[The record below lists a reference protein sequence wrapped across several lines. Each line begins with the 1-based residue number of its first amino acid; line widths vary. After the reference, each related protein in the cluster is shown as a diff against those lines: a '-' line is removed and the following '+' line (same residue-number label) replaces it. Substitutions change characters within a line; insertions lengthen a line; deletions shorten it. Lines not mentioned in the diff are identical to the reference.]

1 MAVVVS
7 KEERR
12 EVKAYYDALTE
23 HIKTMRKERKISQ
36 LKLANIL
43 GHNST
48 SFIARI
54 ELRQNNAN
62 YNLAH
67 LVMLAQEWDLD
78 IKEMIPSLED
88 VKKHRELRGITQL
101 QLSLALNLKSPGL
114 ISQSELYIKK
124 QHFNI
129 KHLYQI
135 AYILECDITDFFI
148 ES

>member
-1 MAVVVS
+1 MS
-7 KEERR
+7 KEEHK

-23 HIKTMRKERKISQ
+23 HIKKMRKERKISQ

-67 LVMLAQEWDLD
+67 LVILAQEWDLD
-78 IKEMIPSLED
+78 IKEMLPSLEGYW
-88 VKKHRELRGITQL
+88 VTG
-101 QLSLALNLKSPGL
+101 SP
-114 ISQSELYIKK
+114 
-124 QHFNI
+124 
-129 KHLYQI
+129 
-135 AYILECDITDFFI
+135 T
-148 ES
+148 